1 METQRHV
8 KLLSNGKI
16 SLSGTKPPTSRTTAD
31 ASCLPPG
38 ERVTFR
44 VCAIP
49 GSLYLVYVYVQSDM
63 LLFAFTLQVRT
74 LLLRDSHAVTAAAS
88 QAPHLRF
95 AWHVANTNV
104 ADATV
109 TGWQGVKV
117 V

>member
-1 METQRHV
+1 
-8 KLLSNGKI
+8 
-16 SLSGTKPPTSRTTAD
+16 
-31 ASCLPPG
+31 
-38 ERVTFR
+38 
-44 VCAIP
+44 
-49 GSLYLVYVYVQSDM
+49 M